1 MLTSLEREMVARTI
15 EGMMAFYG
23 ENADLGEL

>member
-1 MLTSLEREMVARTI
+1 MPPLEREMVAHTI
-15 EGMMAFYG
+15 EGMMDFYG

>member
-1 MLTSLEREMVARTI
+1 MLTPLEREMVAHTI
-15 EGMMAFYG
+15 EAMMDFYG